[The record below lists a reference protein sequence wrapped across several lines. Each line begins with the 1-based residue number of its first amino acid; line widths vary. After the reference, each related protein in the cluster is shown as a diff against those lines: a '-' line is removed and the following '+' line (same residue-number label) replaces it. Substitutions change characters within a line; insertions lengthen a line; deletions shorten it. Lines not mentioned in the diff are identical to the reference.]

1 MVFDEFGTVEIISMQ
16 NFDQE
21 FKILD
26 DIGNDQ
32 EIYEKSLNVIQ
43 ESMKSVIQELLIL
56 IDNKPHLVYIH
67 SIDIKNGKVEY
78 DYSTL
83 SDLPKDILEPHI
95 EKCIKPQIE
104 NTEVKKGFSIFDIF
118 KGH

>member
-1 MVFDEFGTVEIISMQ
+1 MQ

-26 DIGNDQ
+26 DIENAE

-43 ESMKSVIQELLIL
+43 ESMKDVIQELLIL

-67 SIDIKNGKVEY
+67 SMDIKKGKVEY

-83 SDLPKDILEPHI
+83 SELPPNILEPHI
-95 EKCIKPQIE
+95 EKCIKAQIE
-104 NTEVKKGFSIFDIF
+104 NTRVKSKSIFDIF

>member
-1 MVFDEFGTVEIISMQ
+1 MQ
-16 NFDQE
+16 NFDEE

-26 DIGNDQ
+26 NIGNDQ
-32 EIYEKSLNVIQ
+32 EIYEKSLNIVKESMKDVIQ
-43 ESMKSVIQELLIL
+43 EIVIL
-56 IDNKPHLVYIH
+56 IDNTPHLVYIH
-67 SIDIKNGKVEY
+67 SMDIKNGRVEY

-95 EKCIKPQIE
+95 EKCIKSQIE
-104 NTEVKKGFSIFDIF
+104 NTKVKSKSIFDIF